1 MEQEYF
7 VAINRI
13 NLVNDDD
20 YDKNDG
26 NNNKLYVNKLQATT
40 TTTTTKA
47 NQIDLSI
54 DCCCQLITFSSSEPI
69 FSDYYHHHHHNHHHE
84 TMRSMILSTPEQQQQ
99 QQSLLTIVT
108 TTSITINNKQQNH
121 LMKFQTGY
129 FDLWYSLILLSI
141 VALLWLTPI
150 KAAIRPSCRCI
161 IFDDTFGKEY
171 GVFTSPDWPVPYE
184 DNIDCLLYT
193 FIAQPDHIV
202 EITFDEFDVQKSL
215 EITTSTKTKTTT
227 TKTLNSNS
235 VDSGCD
241 HGDYVKLFLHLNTDD
256 DNDGIDETTVWNP
269 PLLCGKFPDIE
280 QTHFSSNSIL
290 IFEFHTD
297 WRSGNNTG
305 FRGTFRFLKKA
316 MFRTDGQLIS
326 GTSCD
331 YRFDHESLKLIRM
344 SHSVDINEQ
353 QQQQQ
358 QQIVVHSSNSNI
370 ESNRF
375 ISENNN
381 FNDDDDFD
389 ANIQR
394 IKRMKGKNLSTF
406 SINQKSPSSSSSS
419 SLITT
424 KQSMFNTINN
434 NRTKYW
440 VGQRGYFFSPQYP
453 STYPKRT
460 KCSYR
465 FRTND
470 PNQRVRL
477 LFVEVSLQRDDQSCI
492 SNSDV
497 IQIYDGI
504 DSNAD
509 LIQQICGHIAFLEI
523 LSSTNQLYVEFISPP
538 NTPKQQSAKGFKAEY
553 SFIPVTALIQPGTLS
568 LSPFTPPLMNYFPSS
583 SSSSSGIQYPWLIGE

>member
-84 TMRSMILSTPEQQQQ
+84 TMRSMILSTPEQQQQQ

-331 YRFDHESLKLIRM
+331 YRFDHESLKLIR
-344 SHSVDINEQ
+344 I
-353 QQQQQ
+353 
-358 QQIVVHSSNSNI
+358 
-370 ESNRF
+370 
-375 ISENNN
+375 
-381 FNDDDDFD
+381 
-389 ANIQR
+389 
-394 IKRMKGKNLSTF
+394 
-406 SINQKSPSSSSSS
+406 
-419 SLITT
+419 
-424 KQSMFNTINN
+424 
-434 NRTKYW
+434 TKYW